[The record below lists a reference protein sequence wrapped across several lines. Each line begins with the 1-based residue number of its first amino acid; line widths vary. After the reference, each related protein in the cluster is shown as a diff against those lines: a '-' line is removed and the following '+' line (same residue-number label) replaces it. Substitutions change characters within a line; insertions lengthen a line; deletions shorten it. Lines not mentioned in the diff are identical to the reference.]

1 MSRTKETTINP
12 SKWGLKWEKK
22 IRERTLT
29 QIWSLKNEELGVIFS
44 WRIGQMGKKVM
55 WELLIFKNWI
65 WLSNVH
71 KNNAGKWSM
80 IGWSASICC
89 WHWILLVKEQP
100 KSVNSEYSRPLSSLV
115 EVCLVLGL
123 GQLWFSFPML
133 SKVQTRIERLLGY
146 EYSSIWFGYFLET
159 KSSF

>member
-12 SKWGLKWEKK
+12 SKWGLKWGEK

-115 EVCLVLGL
+115 SSWGLPSFRPCTTLVFFSYVTRYGL
-123 GQLWFSFPML
+123 SVY
-133 SKVQTRIERLLGY
+133 SNTDVQVSDSTIL
-146 EYSSIWFGYFLET
+146 
-159 KSSF
+159 